1 MREILKLNLFLF
13 AFSSSFF
20 WAKFF
25 CINCEQPFLF
35 RCCWKDY
42 WKIKE
47 KYCSVLPFD
56 VALIKYFTSIRFLC
70 IFYLFV
76 FCITNLNVMKLS
88 LSMILKEFRS
98 LSSSSLRKKF
108 EVFVLQMSKNWL
120 ILLVKVGK
128 LVGFVF
134 PRVLGKQN

>member
-20 WAKFF
+20 WAKLF
-25 CINCEQPFLF
+25 CINCEQPFFF

>member
-1 MREILKLNLFLF
+1 MHL
-13 AFSSSFF
+13 
-20 WAKFF
+20 
-25 CINCEQPFLF
+25 
-35 RCCWKDY
+35 
-42 WKIKE
+42 
-47 KYCSVLPFD
+47 
-56 VALIKYFTSIRFLC
+56 
-70 IFYLFV
+70 YLFV

-134 PRVLGKQN
+134 PRVLGKQNLLFPSIPYI